1 MVSRMLPVFRRERI
15 TRYTEHKQLHP
26 EYIGQRKMY
35 SVAEIERVRIK
46 EREAPKLI
54 FREKKR

>member
-1 MVSRMLPVFRRERI
+1 MLPVFRRERI